1 VLDFLNRDHLLT
13 LGLDPATV
21 ERLLHDS
28 PLSGHDGRPV
38 VEEDR
43 LAELLE
49 MLNRER
55 GHE

>member
-1 VLDFLNRDHLLT
+1 VLEFLNRDHLLT

-21 ERLLHDS
+21 ERLLRDS
-28 PLSGHDGRPV
+28 PLSGHGGRPI

-49 MLNRER
+49 TLNRER